1 MHKTVSII
9 LVFLLTALFVPLQA
23 QELNCSVKV
32 VGDQIA
38 TIDKRVFKTLETS
51 IFEFMNNTKWTND
64 NFKQDERIEVTLL
77 INLVSVNGPDQFSG
91 TLQIQTRRPVYK
103 SAYNTLVLNFN
114 DPDFNF
120 KYVEYQ
126 PFEFN
131 ENTFTNN
138 LTSMLAFFAYVAIG
152 MDYDTFSPEGGTP
165 HFQKALNVTNLAANG
180 SDKGWKSFDSD
191 RNRYWLIENIMNSN
205 FKPVRACLYKYH
217 LKGLDVMATDVQ
229 AARAAMSEALIGL
242 EKVYSTNPNSFLM
255 LVFFQAKADEIV
267 NVFKPAP
274 AEQKNKLITT
284 LNHVNPANLQK
295 YQKMQ
300 Q

>member
-1 MHKTVSII
+1 MFKTNSTI
-9 LVFLLTALFVPLQA
+9 LAFLLVAWFAPLQA

-51 IFEFMNNTKWTND
+51 IFEFMNNTKWTTD
-64 NFKQDERIEVTLL
+64 NFKQDERIEVSLL
-77 INLVSVNGPDQFSG
+77 INLTTVNGPDQFSG

-103 SAYNTLVLNFN
+103 SSYNSLVLNFN
-114 DPDFNF
+114 DADFNF

-138 LTSMLAFFAYVAIG
+138 ITSLLAFFAYVSIG

-165 HFQKALNVTNLAANG
+165 YFQKALNVTNLAANG
-180 SDKGWKSFDSD
+180 SDKGWKSFDGD
-191 RNRYWLIENIMNSN
+191 RNRYWLIENLMNSN
-205 FKPVRACLYKYH
+205 FKPLRACSYKYH

-229 AARAAMSEALIGL
+229 AARAAMAEALIGL
-242 EKVYSTNPNSFLM
+242 EKVYATNPNSFLM

-267 NVFKPAP
+267 NIFKPAP
-274 AEQKNKLITT
+274 SEQKNKLITT